1 MLLKLSSKLFKE
13 MTFSTNIVN
22 DKALNFPKVAINHER
37 SGVYELHFSQK
48 TRWILNIKNTIENCI
63 MKALANI

>member
-22 DKALNFPKVAINHER
+22 DKALIFPKVVNHER

-48 TRWILNIKNTIENCI
+48 HGGF
-63 MKALANI
+63 